1 MILIYLIVILLAGA
15 FLASV
20 TGKRNHIWP
29 RIISLTA
36 LSVDLT
42 LIILLALQSVPTGKD
57 WLIDFK
63 LGWIPAF
70 GISLHLALD
79 GLSLV
84 MLILTFFL
92 GIISVIISWNEI
104 DTKVGFFHFNLLLI
118 LAGITG
124 VFLSLDLFLFY
135 FFWEL
140 MLVPMYFLI
149 GIWGHENRTAASNK
163 FFLYTQAS
171 GLLMFIAI
179 IALYFVHGHLTGHY
193 TFDYLQLLGT
203 EMPVSTAFPIM
214 LGFLAAFL
222 VKLPVVPLHNWLP
235 DAHTE
240 APTAGSL
247 ILAALLLKTGAYGL
261 LRFIVPLFPN
271 ESMTFAPV
279 GMLLGVAGILYGAKL
294 AFAQTDLKR
303 LVAYTSVSHMG
314 FVILG
319 VFSFNELAYQGVV
332 IQMIA
337 HGISTGALFIL
348 VGQLHERIHTR
359 DINKMGGLWEKVP
372 VMGAIGLLFSMA
384 SLGLPGL
391 GNFIAELLILIGAF
405 KANILMS
412 CLASLGLIAATI
424 YSLRIVQK
432 VFLGQANTDWK
443 MDDLSV
449 REKLVSASLV
459 IAILLLGLFPQP
471 VLNTAK
477 PAILKTL
484 NKQNVITYQNKLPYS
499 QQTSVTL
506 REIYVSLSLTKLRTY
521 TEFDREAQRT
531 TGNLRSQLNIL
542 RFKDKYYI

>member
-1 MILIYLIVILLAGA
+1 MILIYLIVILLAGSFVA
-15 FLASV
+15 WF
-20 TGKRNHIWP
+20 TGKRHSLIP
-29 RIISLTA
+29 RIISLIT
-36 LSVDLT
+36 LSVDLALV
-42 LIILLALQSVPTGKD
+42 LIFVLQSSPQDKD
-57 WLIDFK
+57 WLVEIK
-63 LGWIPAF
+63 LNWIPAF

-84 MLILTFFL
+84 MLVLTFFL
-92 GIISVIISWNEI
+92 GIISVIISWKEI
-104 DTKVGFFHFNLLLI
+104 NSRVGFFHFNLLLI

-171 GLLMFIAI
+171 GLLMFISI
-179 IALYFVHGHLTGHY
+179 IALYFVHAHSSGSY

-203 EMPVSTAFPIM
+203 IMPSSTAFILM

-261 LRFIVPLFPN
+261 IRFIVPLFPTG
-271 ESMTFAPV
+271 SVAFAPF
-279 GMLLGVAGILYGAKL
+279 GMMLGVVGILYGAKL

-319 VFSFNELAYQGVV
+319 VFSFNEVAYQGVIV
-332 IQMIA
+332 QMIA
-337 HGISTGALFIL
+337 HGISTGALFVL
-348 VGQLHERIHTR
+348 VGQLYERIHTR
-359 DINKMGGLWEKVP
+359 DINKMGGLWENVP
-372 VMGAIGLLFSMA
+372 VMGAIGLIFSMA

-391 GNFIAELLILIGAF
+391 GNFIAELLILLGAF
-405 KANILMS
+405 KASVLWS

-432 VFLGQANTDWK
+432 VFVGHKNTDWK
-443 MDDLSV
+443 MDDLTI
-449 REKLVSASLV
+449 REKIVSAALV
-459 IAILLLGLFPQP
+459 LAIVWLGLFPKP
-471 VLNTAK
+471 VLDTTR
-477 PAILKTL
+477 PSIEKTL
-484 NKQNVITYQNKLPYS
+484 NKQKELTFHIEKLHLK
-499 QQTSVTL
+499 QTSVALCRASVALCVTKERTFTQRSTEKH
-506 REIYVSLSLTKLRTY
+506 REI
-521 TEFDREAQRT
+521 D
-531 TGNLRSQLNIL
+531 I
-542 RFKDKYYI
+542 